1 MQIAVTFRHMEVDEG
16 VRDYV
21 NEKVKKLEKY
31 IDRPREAHVVLSEE
45 KFRHTAEIVIFA
57 DGMTLN
63 SQGKDNDLHAA
74 IDQMVD
80 KMERQIRGRQGK
92 VKRKRTTSSPK
103 SAAGTEETVSEAE
116 EEGEEEGTEIPPLIQ
131 RRRVV
136 TKPMSLEEAVA
147 QLHLSKTDYLF
158 FVNSD
163 SGQMNAL
170 YRNRDGELEWVE
182 PQKI

>member
-1 MQIAVTFRHMEVDEG
+1 MQIAVTFRHMETDEG

-31 IDRPREAHVVLSEE
+31 IDHPREAHVVLSEE
-45 KFRHTAEIVIFA
+45 KFRHIAELVVFA

-63 SQGKDNDLHAA
+63 SQGKDNDLYAA
-74 IDQMVD
+74 IDQMTD

-92 VKRKRTTSSPK
+92 VKRKRTTSSPRT
-103 SAAGTEETVSEAE
+103 AAETEETGAE
-116 EEGEEEGTEIPPLIQ
+116 VEGEEEEGTEIPSPIQ

-136 TKPMSLEEAVA
+136 TKPMSLDEAVA
-147 QLHLSKTDYLF
+147 QLRLSKSDYLF

-163 SGQMNAL
+163 SAQMNAL
-170 YRNRDGELEWVE
+170 FRNKDGELEWVE